1 MTEVRQLEVAIAAL
15 QAQRA
20 SLGDAV
26 VDAAIGP
33 LRERIARLREAQAP
47 STPAMQRRQVTVLF
61 ADIVGSTSMS
71 EKLDAEDVV
80 HLMSGALERFAAAVH
95 AHHGR
100 VLRYTGDGLKA
111 VFGADDPLED
121 APESAVRAGLAI
133 LEAARAYASGL
144 RGHVGI
150 DSGIEEFQARVG
162 LDTGLVALGAGIE
175 AENTAMGPTVNL
187 AARME
192 QTAPAGGLRISQATY
207 RHVRGVFDVT
217 EEPPLAVKG
226 IAEPVQSYLVHRAKP
241 RAFRVATRGI
251 EGVETPMIGREAE
264 LARLQADFDA
274 VIAERRL
281 RAVSI
286 LAEAG
291 IGKSR
296 MLYELQNWLE
306 THEQPFWLLLGRAH
320 PHSRLQPYGLLRDLV
335 AWRLQID
342 DSDSAELA
350 RRKLVGGLRAV
361 LGSDAQPELL
371 GQLIGLDFSAS
382 PAVQAVAA
390 DARRLRDRA
399 FDIGVE
405 WLRRLSASD
414 GSPIVLLLD
423 DLHWA
428 DDGSLEF
435 VRRLLHDAHAVPLF
449 VVMLA
454 RPELIERHPD
464 WGDSVGAAHRLVRLQ
479 ALDRAL
485 SVRLAETLLQ
495 RLEPVPQALRDLVI
509 EGAAGNPFYMEE
521 LVKMLIDD
529 GVIVVEAE
537 AGWRVQSDR
546 LRVAHVPGTLAG
558 VLQARLHALDE
569 RARSALQDASVI
581 GHVFWDRA
589 LAAIDAEAPASLNE
603 LLHKEMALA
612 RPESTF
618 SGSREYA
625 FVHHLLHQVTYESVL
640 KARRQ
645 VAHARA
651 AVWLAEHLHD
661 RAGEFLAVTAEH
673 YARAGNPAEA
683 ARYFERAA
691 RNAAERYANEEALEQ
706 LKRGLELVGEDDAET
721 HWQLLAR
728 QRSLFDQLGRYD
740 AMEATVDAQ
749 FVLAQRG
756 GDARRLSQVAM
767 QRAVL
772 ADRRSEYDKASKL
785 ALEAAALAER
795 AGDSESATLAHCEC
809 VYASTVLGDYTRAR
823 ASVEAG
829 LQQARRCGSPLFE
842 AKTLAVWAHLETFT
856 GNYQI
861 ARDVLLRAVAMAR
874 QSAELR
880 LESVL
885 LGNLADAQYQIG
897 EYDAARANL
906 TASLHIARKI
916 ELRSTEGRALLG
928 LAQVDVVLGNYEAA
942 VAHARDAIAIA
953 ATIGD
958 RHARSLSLTS
968 LAQALA
974 ETGSPDAAAATAR
987 EAIEEEA
994 ACGTDNGESAQL
1006 ALSTLARATLD
1017 LGDIDGAVRHVE
1029 RLLGLVA
1036 APGDSVVARRP
1047 SIHFTCYRVLA
1058 TARDERA
1065 AQLLANAHA
1074 SLLALAD
1081 NVDPAAREHY
1091 LNNVPEHR
1099 RILAAWASQASG
1111 RLPHSMET
1119 SR

>member
-26 VDAAIGP
+26 VDAAVGP
-33 LRERIARLREAQAP
+33 LRERIARLREARAP
-47 STPAMQRRQVTVLF
+47 SAPAMQRRQVTVLF

-133 LEAARAYASGL
+133 LQAASAYAGEL
-144 RGHVGI
+144 RARGI
-150 DSGIEEFQARVG
+150 DDFQARVG

-217 EEPPLAVKG
+217 EQPPLAVKG
-226 IAEPVQSYLVHRAKP
+226 IAEPVRSYLVHRAKP

-251 EGVETPMIGREAE
+251 EGLETPMIGRDAE

-281 RAVSI
+281 RAVSL

-350 RRKLVGGLRAV
+350 RRKLVEGLRAV
-361 LGSDAQPELL
+361 LGADAEPELL

-382 PAVQAVAA
+382 PSVQAVAA
-390 DARRLRDRA
+390 DARRLRDKA
-399 FDIGVE
+399 FGIGIE

-414 GSPIVLLLD
+414 DAPIVLLLD

-435 VRRLLHDAHAVPLF
+435 VRRLLREARELPLF

-464 WGDSVGAAHRLVRLQ
+464 WGDTVEAAHRRVGLQ

-485 SVRLAETLLQ
+485 SGQLAETLLQ

-509 EGAAGNPFYMEE
+509 EGAEGNPFYMEE

-537 AGWRVQSDR
+537 AGWHVQSDR
-546 LRVAHVPGTLAG
+546 LRAAHVPGTLAG

-569 RARSALQDASVI
+569 HARSALQDASVI

-603 LLHKEMALA
+603 LLRKEMTLV

-618 SGSREYA
+618 SGSLEYA
-625 FVHHLLHQVTYESVL
+625 FVHHLLHQVTYDSVP

-645 VAHARA
+645 TAHARA
-651 AVWLAEHLHD
+651 AVWLAEHLHE

-673 YARAGNPAEA
+673 FARAGDRAEA

-706 LKRGLELVGEDDAET
+706 FRRGLELVGEDDVDT
-721 HWQLLAR
+721 RWRLLDR
-728 QRSLFDQLGRYD
+728 LRELLDQLGRYD
-740 AMEATVDAQ
+740 EMAATLDAQ
-749 FVLAQRG
+749 FSLARQGNDPRHLG
-756 GDARRLSQVAM
+756 RVTM

-772 ADRRSEYDKASKL
+772 ADRRSEYDKACAL
-785 ALEAAALAER
+785 ALEAATLAEQ
-795 AGDSESATLAHCEC
+795 AGDFESATLARCEY
-809 VYASTVLGDYTRAR
+809 VYASTVLGEYPRAR
-823 ASVEAG
+823 ASVEIG
-829 LQQARRCGSPLFE
+829 LQHSQRCDSPLFA
-842 AKTLAVWAHLETFT
+842 AKILSVWGYLESFT
-856 GNYQI
+856 GNDRA
-861 ARDVLLRAVAMAR
+861 ARDALLRALAIT
-874 QSAELR
+874 QQCSELR
-880 LESVL
+880 LEGVIS
-885 LGNLADAQYQIG
+885 GNLAHAQARLG
-897 EYDAARANL
+897 EYEAAG
-906 TASLHIARKI
+906 ASLEASLRIARKI
-916 ELRSTEGRALLG
+916 ELPSTEGRALLG
-928 LAQVDVVLGNYEAA
+928 LAQIDVVVGNFEAA
-942 VAHARDAIAIA
+942 IERARASIEIA
-953 ATIGD
+953 AAIGD
-958 RHARSLSLTS
+958 RHARSLALVS
-968 LAQALA
+968 LAQALT
-974 ETGSPDAAAATAR
+974 ETGQPGTGAAAAR

-994 ACGTDNGESAQL
+994 ACGNENGESIQIAL
-1006 ALSTLARATLD
+1006 AALSRALLC
-1017 LGDIDGAVRHVE
+1017 LGDVAAAMQQIE
-1029 RLLGLVA
+1029 RLLGLIA
-1036 APGDSVVARRP
+1036 AQAGGATVCSPGVL
-1047 SIHFTCYRVLA
+1047 FTCHLVLA
-1058 TARDERA
+1058 AASDERA
-1065 AQLLANAHA
+1065 AQMLAHA
-1074 SLLALAD
+1074 HNELLALAG
-1081 NVDPAAREHY
+1081 NVDPAARERY
-1091 LNNVPEHR
+1091 LNGVPEHR
-1099 RILAAWASQASG
+1099 RIVAEWASQASG
-1111 RLPHSMET
+1111 TLPSSME
-1119 SR
+1119 SPR